1 MKQRVRIRIDYVP
14 ISRLKEWRGNPRFMS
29 EEQLHALAENVR
41 KYDAVDPLIVDQD
54 HRVVGGHQRL
64 KVQKNFGPI
73 KNLGLRLFH

>member
-1 MKQRVRIRIDYVP
+1 
-14 ISRLKEWRGNPRFMS
+14 MS